1 MSGTEGG
8 SSDTGSDVLVRHL
21 MDASWSQLEFVLGWV
36 ASACIDQSDGDRQDP
51 GDKAVFQQNQNQ
63 AMCWENHF
71 AFP

>member
-8 SSDTGSDVLVRHL
+8 SSDTGSEVLLRHL
-21 MDASWSQLEFVLGWV
+21 MDVSWSQLESVLRRA
-36 ASACIDQSDGDRQDP
+36 ASVCIHRGDGDRQDS

-63 AMCWENHF
+63 AVCWENGF